1 MRILLFLLC
10 LPLFAAGQTSLQT
23 AIDQFVAHPEF
34 KNASIGIAL
43 VDPAGNRYL
52 AGYDPDRTLIPA
64 STLKT
69 VTTATALLVFGPEH
83 RFETQLQYTGE
94 IVDGTLRGDLI
105 LYGQGDPVLGSDQ
118 LEGAD
123 PMDLVLQHWLEAIR
137 GAGIQR
143 IEGQVVGDDGYFTGD
158 PVCYNWQW
166 YDLGNYFAAGAH
178 GLNFHENLYYLDL
191 QRSTS
196 VGSAVSALRTRPYIP
211 VQFRSELTTA
221 GPRTGDNAYI
231 YGVPY
236 TYQRTLRGTIPA
248 GAKPFTIKGS
258 IPDPPL
264 FAAQI
269 LHDHLIA
276 QGIEIS
282 DSATTTRY
290 TQLPAGGRTVV
301 HRHQSPPLRDIVRR
315 ANRKSVNYY
324 CEVLLRHIGK
334 ALNGEGSRSEGVAA
348 VQQFWQDRGVS
359 TEGWFLMDGSGLS
372 PRNGITAR
380 QLSLILAKISK
391 ESIYADFLESL
402 SLAGEYGTLRRRFV
416 NSPARKKLWGKSGTL
431 SQVRSF
437 AGYVQRPD
445 GSRVAY
451 TVIVNNYTG
460 GGGATRLKIEAL
472 LTDFVR

>member
-1 MRILLFLLC
+1 MRILLLLC
-10 LPLFAAGQTSLQT
+10 LPLFALGQSTLQT
-23 AIDQFVAHPEF
+23 AIDNFVAHSEF
-34 KNASIGIAL
+34 ENASIGIAL

-52 AGYDPDRTLIPA
+52 AGHDPDRTLIPA

-69 VTTATALLVFGPEH
+69 ITTATALLVFGPEH

-105 LYGQGDPVLGSDQ
+105 LYGMGDPVLGSDQ
-118 LEGAD
+118 LEDAETT
-123 PMDLVLQHWLEAIR
+123 DLMLQHWLEAIR
-137 GAGIQR
+137 GAGIRR
-143 IEGQVVGDDGYFTGD
+143 IEGRVIGDDSYFTGS

-191 QRSTS
+191 QRTTT

-231 YGVPY
+231 YGTPY

-248 GAKPFTIKGS
+248 GTKPFTIKGS

-264 FAAQI
+264 FAAQT
-269 LHDHLIA
+269 LHDHLRA
-276 QGIEIS
+276 QGIEIT
-282 DSATTTRY
+282 DSATTTRF
-290 TQLPAGGRTVV
+290 TQLPTEGRTIV
-301 HRHQSPPLRDIVRR
+301 HRHQSPPLRDVVRR

-334 ALNGEGSRSEGVAA
+334 ALRDEGSRSGGVAA
-348 VQQFWQDRGVS
+348 VQQFWADRGVGL
-359 TEGWFLMDGSGLS
+359 EGWFLMDGSGLS

-416 NSPARKKLWGKSGTL
+416 KSPARGKLWGKSGTL
-431 SQVRSF
+431 SRVRSF

-451 TVIVNNYTG
+451 TVIVNNYNG

-472 LTDFVR
+472 LTEFVR